1 MIAIKGME
9 MPSDCMDCPL
19 TYPRWDFNI
28 GCKCCKAIIGHH
40 EEYGEYKTTR
50 HPDCPLVEIV
60 TCKDCKHRDKVHP
73 SLLSNKKDEVY
84 FCTLQSDEYC
94 YEVEDDYF
102 CAFAERRE

>member
-9 MPSDCMDCPL
+9 MPKTCMECPL

-60 TCKDCKHRDKVHP
+60 TCKDCRNYVKGALDEEICLKGHELINE
-73 SLLSNKKDEVY
+73 SFYCKDG
-84 FCTLQSDEYC
+84 
-94 YEVEDDYF
+94 
-102 CAFAERRE
+102 ERRESNATERK